1 MTLPTADES
10 AYRRAAGIVL
20 FSLTGH
26 VWLGRRA
33 SAQTQHV
40 WQFPQGG
47 IDPGESEEFAAL
59 RELREETGIAP
70 DKLRVLGRIPEPLF
84 YDFPESY
91 RTTARTQKWRGQR
104 QSWFAYRFVGEASD
118 INLGHHTPPEFSE
131 WRWGTLSQTPEM
143 IVPFKR
149 KVYERLVTE
158 FEGFA
163 KATK

>member
-1 MTLPTADES
+1 MTKPTAQES
-10 AYRRAAGIVL
+10 AYRRAAGVVL
-20 FSLTGH
+20 FNLEGQ

-33 SAQTQHV
+33 GTRTQNA

-59 RELREETGIAP
+59 RELREETGISP
-70 DKLRVLGRIPEPLF
+70 DKLRALGQIEQPLF

-91 RTTARTQKWRGQR
+91 RNTPRTQKWRGQR
-104 QSWFAYRFVGEASD
+104 QSWFAYRFIGEASD
-118 INLGHHTPPEFSE
+118 INLAYQSPPEFSD
-131 WRWGTLSQTPEM
+131 WRWGDLSHAPEL

-149 KVYERLVTE
+149 KVYERLASE

-163 KATK
+163 KPAK

>member
-1 MTLPTADES
+1 MTLPTAQES
-10 AYRRAAGIVL
+10 AYRRSAGVVL
-20 FSLTGH
+20 FSRQGQ

-33 SAQTQHV
+33 GQQADHL

-47 IDPGESEEFAAL
+47 IDPGESDEFAAL

-70 DKLRVLGRIPEPLF
+70 DKLRVLGYIKQPLF

-91 RTTARTQKWRGQR
+91 RNNPRTKNWRGQR
-104 QSWFAYRFVGEASD
+104 QSWFAYRFIGDASD
-118 INLGHHTPPEFSE
+118 VNLAHQSPPEFSD
-131 WRWGTLSQTPEM
+131 WRWGDLSSAPGL

-149 KVYERLVTE
+149 KVYERLVSE

-163 KATK
+163 KPAK